1 MTVNHGVLGSSPCSG
16 ANARGLRRG
25 SFTNACMGGET
36 EIPGEF
42 FRFGKRCLCSPKP
55 FLGELSSAGSE
66 RLPYKQRVGGSNPS
80 APTKNTIRRMRV
92 VFFID
97 LVMRSSTYFAA
108 FPLWKA
114 FRELSSAG
122 SERLPYKQRV
132 GGSNPSAPTNER
144 RRLRFLK
151 RLFLF
156 SGRVGRVGSVGAGRV
171 GVVSAGRAGR
181 GGRCG
186 SVWSVRAGS
195 GRGGLGR
202 AGQCGSV
209 GAERGGGRSP
219 GVPRRASGALL
230 PLSCVRSGCSCV
242 SLRASGRTAA
252 VIVLSCARRCGQPT
266 PSIFPCRLLHALL
279 LPRLQHLRYRS
290 SLALFYAA
298 YFSCSSAAS
307 VRCGSMSSAS
317 SVSLGT

>member
-1 MTVNHGVLGSSPCSG
+1 
-16 ANARGLRRG
+16 
-25 SFTNACMGGET
+25 
-36 EIPGEF
+36 
-42 FRFGKRCLCSPKP
+42 
-55 FLGELSSAGSE
+55 
-66 RLPYKQRVGGSNPS
+66 
-80 APTKNTIRRMRV
+80 
-92 VFFID
+92 
-97 LVMRSSTYFAA
+97 MRSSTYFAA

-156 SGRVGRVGSVGAGRV
+156 SGRVGRVGRVGTGRGGRCGTGRCGQCGSVWSVRVGPVEVDGAGRGGRCGSRRSVRVEVV
-171 GVVSAGRAGR
+171 GAGR

-230 PLSCVRSGCSCV
+230 PLSCVRSGCSCA

-298 YFSCSSAAS
+298 YSSCSSAAS

>member
-1 MTVNHGVLGSSPCSG
+1 
-16 ANARGLRRG
+16 
-25 SFTNACMGGET
+25 
-36 EIPGEF
+36 
-42 FRFGKRCLCSPKP
+42 
-55 FLGELSSAGSE
+55 
-66 RLPYKQRVGGSNPS
+66 
-80 APTKNTIRRMRV
+80 
-92 VFFID
+92 
-97 LVMRSSTYFAA
+97 MRSSTYFAA

-156 SGRVGRVGSVGAGRV
+156 SGRVGRVGTGRGGRCGTGRCGQCGSVWSVRV
-171 GVVSAGRAGR
+171 GPVEVDGAGR

-219 GVPRRASGALL
+219 GVPRRASGAPL
-230 PLSCVRSGCSCV
+230 PLSCYRVRAAADSR
-242 SLRASGRTAA
+242 LR
-252 VIVLSCARRCGQPT
+252 P
-266 PSIFPCRLLHALL
+266 
-279 LPRLQHLRYRS
+279 S
-290 SLALFYAA
+290 SLAACCML
-298 YFSCSSAAS
+298 CSFRGSSIFGIARPSLSSTPLTLRALRRP
-307 VRCGSMSSAS
+307 RCGA
-317 SVSLGT
+317 GR

>member
-1 MTVNHGVLGSSPCSG
+1 
-16 ANARGLRRG
+16 
-25 SFTNACMGGET
+25 
-36 EIPGEF
+36 
-42 FRFGKRCLCSPKP
+42 
-55 FLGELSSAGSE
+55 
-66 RLPYKQRVGGSNPS
+66 
-80 APTKNTIRRMRV
+80 
-92 VFFID
+92 
-97 LVMRSSTYFAA
+97 MRSSTYFAA

-156 SGRVGRVGSVGAGRV
+156 SGRVGRCGTRWSVR
-171 GVVSAGRAGR
+171 VSAGRCGQCGSGRSRWTVRVEAVGAGR

-219 GVPRRASGALL
+219 GAPRRASGALL
-230 PLSCVRSGCSCV
+230 PLSCVRSGCSCA

-298 YFSCSSAAS
+298 YSSCSLAAS

>member
-1 MTVNHGVLGSSPCSG
+1 
-16 ANARGLRRG
+16 
-25 SFTNACMGGET
+25 
-36 EIPGEF
+36 
-42 FRFGKRCLCSPKP
+42 
-55 FLGELSSAGSE
+55 
-66 RLPYKQRVGGSNPS
+66 
-80 APTKNTIRRMRV
+80 
-92 VFFID
+92 
-97 LVMRSSTYFAA
+97 MRSSTYFAA

-156 SGRVGRVGSVGAGRV
+156 SSRGGRCGTRWSVRVG
-171 GVVSAGRAGR
+171 AGRAGR

-186 SVWSVRAGS
+186 SRRSVRVEVDGAGRCGRCRLGRSVRAGS

-209 GAERGGGRSP
+209 GAERGSGRSP

-230 PLSCVRSGCSCV
+230 PLSCVRSGCSCA

>member
-1 MTVNHGVLGSSPCSG
+1 
-16 ANARGLRRG
+16 
-25 SFTNACMGGET
+25 
-36 EIPGEF
+36 
-42 FRFGKRCLCSPKP
+42 
-55 FLGELSSAGSE
+55 
-66 RLPYKQRVGGSNPS
+66 
-80 APTKNTIRRMRV
+80 
-92 VFFID
+92 
-97 LVMRSSTYFAA
+97 MRSSTYFAA

-151 RLFLF
+151 RLFCF
-156 SGRVGRVGSVGAGRV
+156 RVGSVGAGRV
-171 GVVSAGRAGR
+171 GVVSAGRCGQCGSGRSRWTVRVEAVGAGR

-230 PLSCVRSGCSCV
+230 PLSCVRSGCSCA

-298 YFSCSSAAS
+298 YSSCSSAAS

>member
-1 MTVNHGVLGSSPCSG
+1 
-16 ANARGLRRG
+16 
-25 SFTNACMGGET
+25 
-36 EIPGEF
+36 
-42 FRFGKRCLCSPKP
+42 
-55 FLGELSSAGSE
+55 
-66 RLPYKQRVGGSNPS
+66 
-80 APTKNTIRRMRV
+80 
-92 VFFID
+92 
-97 LVMRSSTYFAA
+97 MRSSTYFAA

-156 SGRVGRVGSVGAGRV
+156 SGRVGRCGTGRCGLCGSGRSRWTVRVEAVG
-171 GVVSAGRAGR
+171 AGR

-186 SVWSVRAGS
+186 SRRSVRVEVDGAGRCGRCRLGRSVRAGS

-230 PLSCVRSGCSCV
+230 PLSCVRSGCSCA

-298 YFSCSSAAS
+298 YSSCSSAAS

>member
-1 MTVNHGVLGSSPCSG
+1 
-16 ANARGLRRG
+16 
-25 SFTNACMGGET
+25 
-36 EIPGEF
+36 
-42 FRFGKRCLCSPKP
+42 
-55 FLGELSSAGSE
+55 
-66 RLPYKQRVGGSNPS
+66 
-80 APTKNTIRRMRV
+80 
-92 VFFID
+92 
-97 LVMRSSTYFAA
+97 MRSSTYFAA

-156 SGRVGRVGSVGAGRV
+156 SGRGGRCGTRWSVRVGVVGAGRCGSGRSRWTVRVEAV
-171 GVVSAGRAGR
+171 GAGR

-230 PLSCVRSGCSCV
+230 PLSCVRSGCSCA

-279 LPRLQHLRYRS
+279 LPRLRHLRYCPPVS
-290 SLALFYAA
+290 STPLTLRALRRP
-298 YFSCSSAAS
+298 
-307 VRCGSMSSAS
+307 RCGA
-317 SVSLGT
+317 GR

>member
-1 MTVNHGVLGSSPCSG
+1 
-16 ANARGLRRG
+16 
-25 SFTNACMGGET
+25 
-36 EIPGEF
+36 
-42 FRFGKRCLCSPKP
+42 
-55 FLGELSSAGSE
+55 
-66 RLPYKQRVGGSNPS
+66 
-80 APTKNTIRRMRV
+80 
-92 VFFID
+92 
-97 LVMRSSTYFAA
+97 MRSSTYFAA

-156 SGRVGRVGSVGAGRV
+156 SS
-171 GVVSAGRAGR
+171 R

-186 SVWSVRAGS
+186 SRRSVRVEVDGAGRCGRCRLGRSVRAGS

-230 PLSCVRSGCSCV
+230 PLSCVRSGCSCA

>member
-1 MTVNHGVLGSSPCSG
+1 
-16 ANARGLRRG
+16 
-25 SFTNACMGGET
+25 MGGET

-80 APTKNTIRRMRV
+80 APT
-92 VFFID
+92 
-97 LVMRSSTYFAA
+97 
-108 FPLWKA
+108 
-114 FRELSSAG
+114 
-122 SERLPYKQRV
+122 
-132 GGSNPSAPTNER
+132 NER

-156 SGRVGRVGSVGAGRV
+156 SGRVGRCGTGRCGQCGSGRSRWTVRVEAVG
-171 GVVSAGRAGR
+171 AGRAGR

-186 SVWSVRAGS
+186 SRRSVRVEVDGAGRCGRCRLGRSVRAGS

-219 GVPRRASGALL
+219 GAPRRASGRVATVIL
-230 PLSCVRSGCSCV
+230 RV
-242 SLRASGRTAA
+242 S
-252 VIVLSCARRCGQPT
+252 P
-266 PSIFPCRLLHALL
+266 
-279 LPRLQHLRYRS
+279 
-290 SLALFYAA
+290 
-298 YFSCSSAAS
+298 
-307 VRCGSMSSAS
+307 
-317 SVSLGT
+317 

>member
-1 MTVNHGVLGSSPCSG
+1 
-16 ANARGLRRG
+16 
-25 SFTNACMGGET
+25 
-36 EIPGEF
+36 
-42 FRFGKRCLCSPKP
+42 
-55 FLGELSSAGSE
+55 
-66 RLPYKQRVGGSNPS
+66 
-80 APTKNTIRRMRV
+80 
-92 VFFID
+92 
-97 LVMRSSTYFAA
+97 MRSSTYFAA

-156 SGRVGRVGSVGAGRV
+156 SGRVGRCGTGRC
-171 GVVSAGRAGR
+171 GQ
-181 GGRCG
+181 CG
-186 SVWSVRAGS
+186 SVWSVRVGPVEVDGAGRCGRCGSVRAGS

-230 PLSCVRSGCSCV
+230 PLSCVRSGCSCA

-298 YFSCSSAAS
+298 YSSCSSAAS

>member
-1 MTVNHGVLGSSPCSG
+1 
-16 ANARGLRRG
+16 
-25 SFTNACMGGET
+25 
-36 EIPGEF
+36 
-42 FRFGKRCLCSPKP
+42 
-55 FLGELSSAGSE
+55 
-66 RLPYKQRVGGSNPS
+66 
-80 APTKNTIRRMRV
+80 
-92 VFFID
+92 
-97 LVMRSSTYFAA
+97 MRSSTYFAA

-151 RLFLF
+151 RLFF
-156 SGRVGRVGSVGAGRV
+156 VFGSGRSVRDGSVWSVRV
-171 GVVSAGRAGR
+171 GVVSAGRCGQCGSGRSRWTVRVEAVGAGR

-230 PLSCVRSGCSCV
+230 PLSCVRSGCSCA

-298 YFSCSSAAS
+298 YSSCSSAAS

>member
-1 MTVNHGVLGSSPCSG
+1 
-16 ANARGLRRG
+16 
-25 SFTNACMGGET
+25 
-36 EIPGEF
+36 
-42 FRFGKRCLCSPKP
+42 
-55 FLGELSSAGSE
+55 
-66 RLPYKQRVGGSNPS
+66 
-80 APTKNTIRRMRV
+80 
-92 VFFID
+92 
-97 LVMRSSTYFAA
+97 MRSSTYFAA

-156 SGRVGRVGSVGAGRV
+156 SGRVGRYGTGRCGQCGSVWSVRV

-186 SVWSVRAGS
+186 SGRSVRAGS

-230 PLSCVRSGCSCV
+230 PLSCVRSGCSCA

-290 SLALFYAA
+290 SLALFCAA
-298 YFSCSSAAS
+298 YSSCSSAAS
-307 VRCGSMSSAS
+307 ARCGSMSSAS

>member
-1 MTVNHGVLGSSPCSG
+1 
-16 ANARGLRRG
+16 
-25 SFTNACMGGET
+25 MGGET

-80 APTKNTIRRMRV
+80 APT
-92 VFFID
+92 
-97 LVMRSSTYFAA
+97 
-108 FPLWKA
+108 
-114 FRELSSAG
+114 
-122 SERLPYKQRV
+122 
-132 GGSNPSAPTNER
+132 NER

-156 SGRVGRVGSVGAGRV
+156 SGRVGRCGTGRCGQCGSGRSRWTVRVEAVG
-171 GVVSAGRAGR
+171 AGR

-230 PLSCVRSGCSCV
+230 PLSCVRSGCSCA

-298 YFSCSSAAS
+298 YSSCSSAAS

>member
-1 MTVNHGVLGSSPCSG
+1 
-16 ANARGLRRG
+16 
-25 SFTNACMGGET
+25 MGGET

-80 APTKNTIRRMRV
+80 APT
-92 VFFID
+92 
-97 LVMRSSTYFAA
+97 
-108 FPLWKA
+108 
-114 FRELSSAG
+114 
-122 SERLPYKQRV
+122 
-132 GGSNPSAPTNER
+132 NER

-156 SGRVGRVGSVGAGRV
+156 SGRCGQ
-171 GVVSAGRAGR
+171 
-181 GGRCG
+181 CG
-186 SVWSVRAGS
+186 SVWSVRVGLVEVDGAGRCGRCRLGRSVRAGS

-230 PLSCVRSGCSCV
+230 PLSCVRSGCSCA

>member
-1 MTVNHGVLGSSPCSG
+1 
-16 ANARGLRRG
+16 
-25 SFTNACMGGET
+25 
-36 EIPGEF
+36 
-42 FRFGKRCLCSPKP
+42 
-55 FLGELSSAGSE
+55 
-66 RLPYKQRVGGSNPS
+66 
-80 APTKNTIRRMRV
+80 
-92 VFFID
+92 
-97 LVMRSSTYFAA
+97 MRSSTYFAA

-156 SGRVGRVGSVGAGRV
+156 SGRGGRCGTRWTVRVGTGRCGRCGSVRV
-171 GVVSAGRAGR
+171 GPVEVDGAGR

-186 SVWSVRAGS
+186 SRRSVRVEVDGAGRCGRCRLGRSVRAGA

-230 PLSCVRSGCSCV
+230 PLSCVRSGCSCA

-298 YFSCSSAAS
+298 YSSCSSAAS

>member
-1 MTVNHGVLGSSPCSG
+1 
-16 ANARGLRRG
+16 
-25 SFTNACMGGET
+25 
-36 EIPGEF
+36 
-42 FRFGKRCLCSPKP
+42 
-55 FLGELSSAGSE
+55 
-66 RLPYKQRVGGSNPS
+66 
-80 APTKNTIRRMRV
+80 
-92 VFFID
+92 
-97 LVMRSSTYFAA
+97 MRSSTYFAA

-156 SGRVGRVGSVGAGRV
+156 SGRVGRCGTRWSVRV
-171 GVVSAGRAGR
+171 GTGRC
-181 GGRCG
+181 GRCG
-186 SVWSVRAGS
+186 SGRSRRSVRVEVDGAGRCGRCRLGRSVRAGS

-230 PLSCVRSGCSCV
+230 PLSCVRSGCSCA

>member
-1 MTVNHGVLGSSPCSG
+1 
-16 ANARGLRRG
+16 
-25 SFTNACMGGET
+25 
-36 EIPGEF
+36 
-42 FRFGKRCLCSPKP
+42 
-55 FLGELSSAGSE
+55 
-66 RLPYKQRVGGSNPS
+66 
-80 APTKNTIRRMRV
+80 
-92 VFFID
+92 
-97 LVMRSSTYFAA
+97 MRSSTYFAA

-156 SGRVGRVGSVGAGRV
+156 SGRVGRCGTGRCGQCGSVRV
-171 GVVSAGRAGR
+171 GTGRCGQCGSGRSRWTVRVEAVGAGR

-230 PLSCVRSGCSCV
+230 PLSCVRSGCSCA

>member
-1 MTVNHGVLGSSPCSG
+1 
-16 ANARGLRRG
+16 
-25 SFTNACMGGET
+25 
-36 EIPGEF
+36 
-42 FRFGKRCLCSPKP
+42 
-55 FLGELSSAGSE
+55 
-66 RLPYKQRVGGSNPS
+66 
-80 APTKNTIRRMRV
+80 
-92 VFFID
+92 
-97 LVMRSSTYFAA
+97 MRSSTYFAA

-156 SGRVGRVGSVGAGRV
+156 SGRVGRCGTGRCGQCGSVWSVRVGPVEVDGAGRGGRCGSRWTVRVEAV
-171 GVVSAGRAGR
+171 GAGR

-202 AGQCGSV
+202 ASQCGSV

-230 PLSCVRSGCSCV
+230 PLSCVRSGCSCA

-252 VIVLSCARRCGQPT
+252 VIVLSCARRCGRPGA
-266 PSIFPCRLLHALL
+266 PLPLSCYRVRAAADSRLR
-279 LPRLQHLRYRS
+279 PS
-290 SLALFYAA
+290 SLAACCML
-298 YFSCSSAAS
+298 CSFRGSSIFGIARPSLSSTPLTLRALRRP
-307 VRCGSMSSAS
+307 RCGA
-317 SVSLGT
+317 GR

>member
-1 MTVNHGVLGSSPCSG
+1 
-16 ANARGLRRG
+16 
-25 SFTNACMGGET
+25 
-36 EIPGEF
+36 
-42 FRFGKRCLCSPKP
+42 
-55 FLGELSSAGSE
+55 
-66 RLPYKQRVGGSNPS
+66 
-80 APTKNTIRRMRV
+80 
-92 VFFID
+92 
-97 LVMRSSTYFAA
+97 MRSSTYFAA

-156 SGRVGRVGSVGAGRV
+156 SGRVGRVGTGRCGSVWSVRV
-171 GVVSAGRAGR
+171 GPVEVDGAGR

-230 PLSCVRSGCSCV
+230 PLSCVRSGCSCA

-298 YFSCSSAAS
+298 YSSCSSAAS